1 MSTTTSSCRL
11 CSLET
16 SDLFG
21 FHYCAPLLRALSH
34 SLLPSLAFT
43 LDLLLQTA
51 SFFALIL
58 LHVLGNSVS
67 PLRALSRALF
77 PCLTHDH
84 LPQKEVLAA
93 AADEDKHLFLQVR
106 ERKERTIKRERE
118 RLYGKGKRE
127 R

>member
-1 MSTTTSSCRL
+1 M
-11 CSLET
+11 
-16 SDLFG
+16 SDLFE
-21 FHYCAPLLRALSH
+21 FHYCAPLLRALSR

-51 SFFALIL
+51 SFFALII
-58 LHVLGNSVS
+58 LHVLGNSV

-84 LPQKEVLAA
+84 LPQKEVLIA

-106 ERKERTIKRERE
+106 EGKERTIKRERDCTE
-118 RLYGKGKRE
+118 EGRE
-127 R
+127 RDRE